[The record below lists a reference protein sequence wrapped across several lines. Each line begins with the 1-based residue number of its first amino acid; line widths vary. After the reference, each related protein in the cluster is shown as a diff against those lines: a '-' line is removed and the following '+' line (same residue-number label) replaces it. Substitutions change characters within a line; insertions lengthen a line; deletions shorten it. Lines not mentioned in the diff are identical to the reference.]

1 MYDRRL
7 VGRARQI
14 GMLAFG
20 LVLASLVLIV
30 LDNRQVLDPVKDL
43 GGRLVAPVGRSLSGV
58 DSPFSS
64 EPVGDAELQQ
74 QLEEIR
80 AERDA
85 LVAENARLREQV
97 AEMEDLRAQLGF
109 REAHPELEVLTA
121 QVVGRDPQSLQQ
133 FILINRGSDHGI
145 QRGMAVVSPNF
156 FVGQVVEVEPNR
168 SRVLLVID
176 SSFQTGARL
185 QTSRGDGIVY
195 GLWQAGGRAEMRHIP
210 LETEVQPDEL
220 VVTSGT
226 TAGIPEG
233 LVIGRIRNLE
243 RDELGNQIIVDVL
256 PLVDFDDLQT
266 VSVILGE
273 RQEGGQ

>member
-14 GMLAFG
+14 GSLVFV

-43 GGRLVAPVGRSLSGV
+43 AGRIVAPVGRSLSDI

-64 EPVGDAELQQ
+64 ERVGDAELQS
-74 QLEEIR
+74 QLDEVR

-97 AEMEDLRAQLGF
+97 DEMDDLREQLGF
-109 REAHPELEVLTA
+109 REAHPELEVITA
-121 QVVGRDPQSLQQ
+121 QVVGRDPQALQQ
-133 FILINRGSDHGI
+133 YLVINRGSDQGI
-145 QRGMAVVSPNF
+145 EKGMAVVSPNF

-168 SRVLLVID
+168 SRVLLLID

-185 QTSRGDGIVY
+185 QASRGTGIVY

-233 LVIGRIRNLE
+233 LVIGRLTNLD
-243 RDELGNQIIVDVL
+243 RDELGNQIVVDVL

-266 VSVILGE
+266 VTVILGD
-273 RQEGGQ
+273 RSPEGT

>member
-7 VGRARQI
+7 VGRVRQI
-14 GMLAFG
+14 GTLVFVLMLASF
-20 LVLASLVLIV
+20 VLIV

-43 GGRLVAPVGRSLSGV
+43 GGRIVAPLGRSLSDI
-58 DSPFSS
+58 DSPFSGERVADS
-64 EPVGDAELQQ
+64 ELQQ
-74 QLEEIR
+74 QLEQVR

-97 AEMEDLRAQLGF
+97 AEMDELREQLDF

-133 FILINRGSDHGI
+133 YLVINRGSNHGI

-168 SRVLLVID
+168 SRVLLLID

-185 QTSRGDGIVY
+185 QSSRGTGIVY

-210 LETEVQPDEL
+210 LETEIQPDEL

-233 LVIGRIRNLE
+233 LVIGRISDLE
-243 RDELGNQIIVDVL
+243 RDELGNQIVVDVL

-266 VSVILGE
+266 VTVILG
-273 RQEGGQ
+273 QNGPEGT